1 METVRRASCGDCSR
15 VSYERGAA
23 LMIEA
28 ARTRDGK
35 AEADLFIGQMEVDRK
50 KKGNLRRL
58 ADIAIRMEEFS
69 DRGTLRVPMQ
79 LNQLTDDLHE
89 IKAGD
94 VRLPFYYCSHY
105 TGKTVRLTHG
115 FLKKSQKAPRK
126 EIGKG
131 LWIIREDGL
140 S

>member
-1 METVRRASCGDCSR
+1 
-15 VSYERGAA
+15 
-23 LMIEA
+23 MIEA